1 MLSGRAL
8 LLLTAAGMALSA
20 CGEAASAS
28 SANDPVSVV
37 QGYMQ
42 ALAGGQSAAAQAF
55 LQKDISDGIP
65 LKEPT
70 PATTYLSQHKGAQ
83 WEIIAVPWAD
93 AHNNPITTKD
103 ACTVTPPQGGQLCI
117 VTVQVTSGSSKVWFH
132 FDVENR
138 YPPGKWEIVNLTRV
152 DTKPD
157 DLLPN
162 GNEAHAG

>member
-1 MLSGRAL
+1 LVRGFLALAAVGLVLSG
-8 LLLTAAGMALSA
+8 

-37 QGYMQ
+37 KGYMQ
-42 ALAGGQSAAAQAF
+42 AAAGGQTSAAQAF

-65 LKEPT
+65 VKEPT
-70 PATTYLSQHKGAQ
+70 PASTFLSKHKGAE
-83 WEIIAVPWAD
+83 WRIVAVPWAD
-93 AHNNPITTKD
+93 AHGNPLTTED

-117 VTVQVTSGSSKVWFH
+117 VTVEVAGGSSKVWFH

-138 YPPGKWEIVNLTRV
+138 YPPGKWEILNVTEV
-152 DTKPD
+152 DTKPSD
-157 DLLPN
+157 GLPN

>member
-1 MLSGRAL
+1 MLSARAML
-8 LLLTAAGMALSA
+8 AVIAAGVVLSA
-20 CGEAASAS
+20 CGEAAGAT

-37 QGYMQ
+37 TGYMK
-42 ALAGGQSAAAQAF
+42 AAAGRQQSAAQAF

-70 PATTYLSQHKGAQ
+70 PASSYVAQHKGAKWQ
-83 WEIIAVPWAD
+83 VVAVPWAD
-93 AHNNPITTKD
+93 AHGTATQTKD

-117 VTVQVTSGSSKVWFH
+117 VTVEVDSGSSKVWFH

-138 YPPGKWEIVNLTRV
+138 YPPGKWEILNMTRV
-152 DTKPD
+152 DTKPA

-162 GNEAHAG
+162 GSEAHAG